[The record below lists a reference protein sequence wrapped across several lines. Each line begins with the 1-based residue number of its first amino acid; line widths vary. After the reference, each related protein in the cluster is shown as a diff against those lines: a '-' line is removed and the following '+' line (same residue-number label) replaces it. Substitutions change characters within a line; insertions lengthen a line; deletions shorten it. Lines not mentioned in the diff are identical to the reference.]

1 MARDEQRREGA
12 PGPGRDRRWDRP
24 REGDPRLRAVRAVVA
39 RALVRSRERE
49 RRAERRLRAVP
60 GPERHGAPALGAPDG
75 ERGDPGGPRRLFS
88 RGARRRVVD
97 RREPRELVHLRGPR
111 GEARGLEWRSRG
123 VGARR
128 EGEEGEGAG
137 PLRDGDVVDGRR
149 GNAGTFSAGRAD
161 PDRDRERR
169 GGVEGGEAAERA
181 VAHPRGR
188 SEAPRQDDARA
199 VGGDEERRGGVA
211 ERRRSGVAEV
221 RRRRHGAHLR
231 GVAAEDAQTPAR
243 GGVPHAQVLVRGAGD
258 EEVVR
263 PRAARERD
271 RRHAV
276 GVPGEGARESRAR
289 VAGAD
294 QDDDVTRGVRAERP
308 VGAAPVREA
317 GPVPVRRGGH
327 GDGVVRARRG
337 VRHGDRRVGTS
348 DGHPGRS
355 ELSREHP
362 GVRVLSRTATA
373 TARVACARHDAPST
387 SRRRSRRRG
396 VRAAGT

>member
-1 MARDEQRREGA
+1 MGSS
-12 PGPGRDRRWDRP
+12 
-24 REGDPRLRAVRAVVA
+24 GDPGE
-39 RALVRSRERE
+39 S
-49 RRAERRLRAVP
+49 
-60 GPERHGAPALGAPDG
+60 ALGAKAKRARAPD
-75 ERGDPGGPRRLFS
+75 RCATHD
-88 RGARRRVVD
+88 VVD
-97 RREPRELVHLRGPR
+97 RRAGTREPSPPEERTPIAIASVGVASRAAKR
-111 GEARGLEWRSRG
+111 RSGRSPTPG
-123 VGARR
+123 VGRGATPRR
-128 EGEEGEGAG
+128 
-137 PLRDGDVVDGRR
+137 R
-149 GNAGTFSAGRAD
+149 
-161 PDRDRERR
+161 
-169 GGVEGGEAAERA
+169 
-181 VAHPRGR
+181 PRGR
-188 SEAPRQDDARA
+188 W
-199 VGGDEERRGGVA
+199 
-211 ERRRSGVAEV
+211 RRRTARRRRRTTTIRVAEV

-231 GVAAEDAQTPAR
+231 GVAAEDARTPAR
-243 GGVPHAQVLVRGAGD
+243 GGVPSSRAGACPRSRRRGGG
-258 EEVVR
+258 
-263 PRAARERD
+263 PPPGRARRD

-294 QDDDVTRGVRAERP
+294 QDDDVTRGVRAKRP
-308 VGAAPVREA
+308 AGAAPVREA